1 MSGRIE
7 RDSLGEL
14 EVPAEALYGIQTQ
27 RALNN
32 FPISGQGPHPDLVW
46 ATVIVK
52 KAAALANSR
61 SGRLDADLTGAILAA
76 ADEILDQGMW
86 LDQFVVDRFQA
97 GAGTSHNMNANELL
111 ANRANELLGGRRG
124 IYRPVHPHDHV
135 NMSQSSNDAFPTMT
149 RLALLRGWG
158 RTRAALIDL
167 ADALASKAEEF
178 AEAVK
183 PGRTHLQDAVPIRLG
198 QEFGGYRTTVDKA
211 IAAIDAAA
219 AGLREVNLGATA
231 VGTGMNATER
241 FRVEVVAVLRELTG
255 WDLRAPENYFQVT
268 QSADDFVRF
277 SGAVR
282 GLAVELAKLADD
294 LRLLS
299 SGPRFGLSDV
309 RLPAVQPGSSIM
321 PGKVNPVI
329 AEMLDMVCF
338 QVIGNDLAVSLAGLH
353 GQLDL
358 NVFVPL
364 MANVL
369 PASLGL
375 LDRAVRVFTDRCI
388 RGLTA
393 DPVRLAENA
402 ARDSALATALA
413 PLIGYEKAAAVA
425 QRAEGEG
432 ITVRDAALAEGVL
445 DAGTLDRVLDLAR
458 LTAPGLPGLDLG
470 GSTWPQAGPEA

>member
-7 RDSLGEL
+7 RDPLGDL
-14 EVPAEALYGIQTQ
+14 EVPADALYGIQTQ
-27 RALNN
+27 RAVEN

-61 SGRLDADLTGAILAA
+61 SGRLETNIAGAILAA
-76 ADEILDQGMW
+76 TDEILDQGLW

-111 ANRANELLGGRRG
+111 ANRANELLGGVRG
-124 IYRPVHPHDHV
+124 TYQPVHPHDHV
-135 NMSQSSNDAFPTMT
+135 NMSQSSNDAFPTMA
-149 RLALLRGWG
+149 RLALLRGWE
-158 RTRAALIDL
+158 RTRVALTLL
-167 ADALASKAEEF
+167 ADVLAAKEEEF
-178 AEAVK
+178 AGAVK

-198 QEFGGYRTTVDKA
+198 QEFGAYRTTVDKA
-211 IAAIDAAA
+211 IAGLDAAA

-231 VGTGMNATER
+231 VGTGMNATEKYR
-241 FRVEVVAVLRELTG
+241 LEVVAALRELTR
-255 WDLRAPENYFQVT
+255 WDLRAPDNYVQVT
-268 QSADDFVRF
+268 QSADDLVRF
-277 SGAVR
+277 SGALR

-299 SGPRFGLSDV
+299 SGPRFGLGDI

-364 MANVL
+364 IANVL
-369 PASLGL
+369 PTSLGL
-375 LDRAVRVFTDRCI
+375 LNSAVRVFTDRCV

-402 ARDSALATALA
+402 ARDTALATALA

-425 QRAEGEG
+425 QRAEREG
-432 ITVRDAALAEGVL
+432 ISVRDAALAEGVL
-445 DAGTLDRVLDLAR
+445 EAGALDRVLDLER
-458 LTAPGLPGLDLG
+458 LTAPGLPGLDADEAAR
-470 GSTWPQAGPEA
+470 PQG